1 MECCFSWTSEPSR
14 EQTSNVQ
21 TAATWVQCFSS
32 RHREEQMQRWP
43 YFMYASNVL
52 VRTVGPTSILFT
64 HSLTHSLTHAC
75 MQTQDTKSN
84 NSIKLF
90 VYTRINNKESNK
102 KALFSP
108 HLQEKNESW
117 RWAAKRTPTHIFHF
131 CNFRFLP
138 RVSAASTMSS
148 AANQARQRR
157 IAVLGAR
164 AVGKSVIY

>member
-1 MECCFSWTSEPSR
+1 MSKLRQRGCSVFPVDIAKSR
-14 EQTSNVQ
+14 CKDDPILCV
-21 TAATWVQCFSS
+21 
-32 RHREEQMQRWP
+32 HRTYLCAPLDRL
-43 YFMYASNVL
+43 ASY
-52 VRTVGPTSILFT
+52 
-64 HSLTHSLTHAC
+64 SLTHSLTHAC

-164 AVGKSVIY
+164 AVGKSVIYQARQAVRQS